1 MKHLANFIHYTIILT
16 FPHSWRMELWRL
28 QKKQSPQRAI
38 TCQCEWRPT
47 SPTTLSKRSCCAISK
62 VVWATFVCLY
72 NACLSFSRSFG
83 RLETISCRSLGWL
96 SVVLLPC
103 THSLSYF
110 LSVFCCCF
118 SVPVCHLES
127 LLLVCQLQT
136 VVVVVTLKVCS
147 VYYYQF
153 LSRLCML
160 FFFSFFFSFFFPVGC
175 SLGRLG
181 D

>member
-1 MKHLANFIHYTIILT
+1 MHYTINLT

-28 QKKQSPQRAI
+28 QKKQSPQSAI
-38 TCQCEWRPT
+38 TCQCGWRPT
-47 SPTTLSKRSCCAISK
+47 TPTTLSKRSCCAISK
-62 VVWATFVCLY
+62 VVYLY

-103 THSLSYF
+103 THCLSYI
-110 LSVFCCCF
+110 LSVFCSCCF

-127 LLLVCQLQT
+127 FLLVCRLQT
-136 VVVVVTLKVCS
+136 FVVVVTLKVCS

-153 LSRLCML
+153 LSHLSML
-160 FFFSFFFSFFFPVGC
+160 FFFFFSFR
-175 SLGRLG
+175 SDIRLV
-181 D
+181 DWRLSVFSKLSSA